1 MVVVNEMTAPLKTS
15 PPPTATEI
23 LIQIVLNPTN
33 VTVYQIQ
40 VTNPEVVN
48 IIIIITTDHHGITIE
63 IITVDVVDHV
73 QGTEDHHHPIREV
86 VDVGQD
92 LETVEELGQVTIVL
106 TENHQGVEKGK
117 EVENYTRW
125 A

>member
-15 PPPTATEI
+15 PPPTAREI

-48 IIIIITTDHHGITIE
+48 IIIITTDHHGITIE

-73 QGTEDHHHPIREV
+73 QGTEDHPIREV

-92 LETVEELGQVTIVL
+92 PETGIETDAGEGP
-106 TENHQGVEKGK
+106 G
-117 EVENYTRW
+117 
-125 A
+125 

>member
-48 IIIIITTDHHGITIE
+48 IIIIITTDHHEITIE
-63 IITVDVVDHV
+63 IITEDVVDHV
-73 QGTEDHHHPIREV
+73 QGTEDHPIREV

-92 LETVEELGQVTIVL
+92 PETVEELGQVTIVL

-117 EVENYTRW
+117 EVENYTLW
-125 A
+125 V